1 MFKIARLSSSFMKVF
16 TGAVFP
22 VKSRRV
28 KKSIRILSS
37 RSMNILSFGRC
48 NYSKTRLI
56 AVSLLV
62 AILFSIGAK
71 FSASSIGQNS
81 QLFNQICTVAGIQ
94 SLETL
99 GGTPDGDR
107 AGDVPAERPCEFC
120 FSQTAQ
126 YFHPT
131 GLTHSDTN
139 SYRSNVQVVKAKDD
153 QLMFL
158 VSNPEHAPP
167 YLS

>member
-1 MFKIARLSSSFMKVF
+1 MESFNQHIV
-16 TGAVFP
+16 
-22 VKSRRV
+22 
-28 KKSIRILSS
+28 
-37 RSMNILSFGRC
+37 
-48 NYSKTRLI
+48 SKTRFI
-56 AVSLLV
+56 AISLLV

-71 FSASSIGQNS
+71 FSASSSGQ
-81 QLFNQICTVAGIQ
+81 QTQIFNQVCTVSGIQ
-94 SLETL
+94 AFDAIAVTAL
-99 GGTPDGDR
+99 GSDESGDILS
-107 AGDVPAERPCEFC
+107 ERPCEFC

>member
-1 MFKIARLSSSFMKVF
+1 M
-16 TGAVFP
+16 
-22 VKSRRV
+22 
-28 KKSIRILSS
+28 
-37 RSMNILSFGRC
+37 SMNILSFGRC

-56 AVSLLV
+56 AISLLV

-71 FSASSIGQNS
+71 FSASSVGQNS

-99 GGTPDGDR
+99 GDSTPDGDG

-120 FSQTAQ
+120 LSQTAQ

-131 GLTHSDTN
+131 DLTDARTN
-139 SYRSNVQVVKAKDD
+139 FYRSNVQVVQAKDN
-153 QLMFL
+153 QLRFL
-158 VSNPEHAPP
+158 VSNPDKAPP
-167 YLS
+167 YIS